1 MTTLITLFLALLNLA
16 VGSLLV
22 VLYQRVK
29 ALQDNHIATI
39 EKKIDMIYIGVEG
52 VTDKL
57 DQHILY
63 HLEHKL

>member
-29 ALQDNHIATI
+29 TLQDNHIHDII
-39 EKKIDMIYIGVEG
+39 ERLNRLEG
-52 VTDKL
+52 KL
-57 DQHILY
+57 DA
-63 HLEHKL
+63 HLEFHLERT